1 MKKNP
6 FDMTKFN
13 IAAGKMMEH
22 LQRYE
27 AVENPP
33 FETILRGDIYETAK
47 DLVFA
52 FEHAEDDD
60 AENIAPSRPP
70 VKSEMPCNCK
80 HEDTGNDEML
90 KDFRFAMMG
99 ARAMLAWLKKL
110 TRTKELPLECEMDI
124 ISRLCIDGDGAI
136 RRSEKYFKLPKVAF
150 PEVYCPSFGDT
161 DDKDTAQE
169 KAVDELLAE
178 IKECLLQ
185 NSWLVE
191 WWQDI
196 LAIIPKMKG

>member
-22 LQRYE
+22 LQRYK

-33 FETILRGDIYETAK
+33 FATILRGDIYETAK

-52 FEHAEDDD
+52 FEHAIRVADGDAEECEWQRYLVEKNLDFDGGEDDD

-80 HEDTGNDEML
+80 HEDT
-90 KDFRFAMMG
+90 
-99 ARAMLAWLKKL
+99 
-110 TRTKELPLECEMDI
+110 
-124 ISRLCIDGDGAI
+124 
-136 RRSEKYFKLPKVAF
+136 
-150 PEVYCPSFGDT
+150 
-161 DDKDTAQE
+161 AQE
-169 KAVDELLAE
+169 KTLDEIVKESAEKVRGTNCIAVIIADEETWA
-178 IKECLLQ
+178 K
-185 NSWLVE
+185 
-191 WWQDI
+191 
-196 LAIIPKMKG
+196 KG